1 MNVVEI
7 DPENGE
13 VIAGGLQ
20 GSVVLNAD
28 ATNPVP
34 ADPDLNSFFETH
46 DPIVVSGALS
56 SFANPNF
63 FNPNFFNPNFFNLNF
78 FNPNFFNPNFFNP
91 NFFNPNFFNPNFF
104 NPNFFNPNF
113 FNPNFFN
120 PNFFNP
126 NFFNPNFFNPNFFNP
141 NFFNPNFFNPNFF
154 NPNFFNPNFFNP
166 NFFNTTLTELE
177 WEVQNSGNAASTYS
191 FSALN
196 ASIPEDAVAVQLV
209 VTKLSVDPAENFD
222 SLGNLDC
229 ALGQLTTEEI
239 VLDIFNRIS

>member
-63 FNPNFFNPNFFNLNF
+63 FNPNFFNPNFFN
-78 FNPNFFNPNFFNP
+78 
-91 NFFNPNFFNPNFF
+91 
-104 NPNFFNPNF
+104 
-113 FNPNFFN
+113 
-120 PNFFNP
+120 
-126 NFFNPNFFNPNFFNP
+126 
-141 NFFNPNFFNPNFF
+141 
-154 NPNFFNPNFFNP
+154 PNFFNPNFFNP

-177 WEVQNSGNAASTYS
+177 WEVQNSGNGRVDVLVFRAQCIDPRRRGGRSVGRD
-191 FSALN
+191 
-196 ASIPEDAVAVQLV
+196 EAV
-209 VTKLSVDPAENFD
+209 
-222 SLGNLDC
+222 
-229 ALGQLTTEEI
+229 
-239 VLDIFNRIS
+239 R